1 MAAVKPVYYVLIGII
16 LLLQY
21 PLWFGSG
28 GALAYWRLHQGIETQ
43 TSDNKKLLERN
54 ESLKAEVIDL
64 KSGQEA
70 IEERARSELGM
81 VKANETFYQVVT
93 SPRNPS
99 EQ

>member
-1 MAAVKPVYYVLIGII
+1 MRKVKPVYYVLIGLF

-28 GALAYWRLHQGIETQ
+28 GALTYWRLHQGIDAQVAE
-43 TSDNKKLLERN
+43 NKKLHERN

-64 KSGQEA
+64 KSGKDA

-81 VKANETFYQVVT
+81 VKTNETFYQVVT
-93 SPRNPS
+93 PPK
-99 EQ
+99 Q

>member
-1 MAAVKPVYYVLIGII
+1 MKPVFYALIGLF

-28 GALAYWRLHQGIETQ
+28 GALAYWRLHQGINAQVAE
-43 TSDNKKLLERN
+43 NKKLRERN

-64 KSGQEA
+64 KSGQDA

-81 VKANETFYQVVT
+81 VKANETFYQVVN
-93 SPRNPS
+93 SPRHSPR
-99 EQ
+99 Q

>member
-1 MAAVKPVYYVLIGII
+1 MSGVKPVYVILIGLF

-21 PLWFGSG
+21 PLWLGSG
-28 GALAYWRLHQGIETQ
+28 GALAYWRLNKGIDKQLVE
-43 TSDNKKLLERN
+43 NKRLHERN

-81 VKANETFYQVVT
+81 VKTNETFYQVIT
-93 SPRNPS
+93 IPK
-99 EQ
+99 Q